1 MNLDDKISRIKIALE
16 RDNATFVD
24 IEDKPLRSTQVT
36 FACNCGKEHK
46 KGFLT
51 LEKYASSA
59 ICKECTNKNMMNKIS
74 KTNKE
79 KYGFEHNVLN
89 DKFRQKGIDAKQ
101 TNEYKEKRSVIS
113 KKMHEN
119 FCDEKK
125 KDMQEKRK
133 NTTFKKTGFTNAMQD
148 PKNKEKRNKTNLEKY
163 GVEHAI
169 TNPIVKEKALK
180 TMEKNTG
187 KQYAL
192 QTEESKAKQKE
203 TMIKKYGVDHS
214 EKIQEFVDKKKNTNL
229 QKYGVENYMK
239 HPEFKEKTKA
249 TCLEKYGVEN
259 AMQNP
264 EIAEKSFHNSYRT
277 KEYKTPKG
285 NIIKY
290 QGYENHALDELL
302 IYQNISEE
310 EIINGASKVP
320 IITYPGTNNNYR
332 RHYIDIYL
340 PTQNKCIEVKSPYT
354 FSLDKENIL
363 RKRAAGKAMGY
374 IYEIWVI

>member
-16 RDNATFVD
+16 RDDATFVEM
-24 IEDKPLRSTQVT
+24 EDKSLRKTQVT
-36 FACNCGKEHK
+36 FICNCGKEHK

-51 LEKYASSA
+51 LEKYVGSA
-59 ICKECTNKNMMNKIS
+59 ICKECTNKNMVTKIKKTNKGRYGIEHKIIFAEAKQKSIITRQTKEYKVKIS
-74 KTNKE
+74 KIMKNKIEKGEIIVPKLTTEIKE
-79 KYGFEHNVLN
+79 K
-89 DKFRQKGIDAKQ
+89 I
-101 TNEYKEKRSVIS
+101 
-113 KKMHEN
+113 
-119 FCDEKK
+119 
-125 KDMQEKRK
+125 K
-133 NTTFKKTGFTNAMQD
+133 NTLLKKTGFTNAMQD
-148 PKNKEKRNKTNLEKY
+148 PENKEKRKKTNLDKY

-192 QTEESKAKQKE
+192 QTDKSKDKQKE
-203 TMIKKYGVDHS
+203 TMM
-214 EKIQEFVDKKKNTNL
+214 
-229 QKYGVENYMK
+229 QKYGVEY
-239 HPEFKEKTKA
+239 
-249 TCLEKYGVEN
+249 
-259 AMQNP
+259 AMHNP
-264 EIAEKSFHNSYRT
+264 ELAEKCLHNSYRT

-302 IYQNISEE
+302 IEQNISEE

-320 IITYPGTNNNYR
+320 IIKYPGTDGNIR

-340 PTQNKCIEVKSPYT
+340 PTQNKCIEVKSTYT

-363 RKRAAGKAMGY
+363 SKQKAGKAMGY